1 MSPIESDGTQFNN
14 EAHTML
20 PSNSLETMC
29 DKAIGDLYSS
39 LRQEVN
45 VNLKYAQPRFAD
57 AMPYASFH
65 GAVRDR
71 EVQANLMMVA
81 VTMLNI
87 HAQGTRTYYLN
98 GMGWID
104 YRDEYQPTSAE
115 ADEAVADFEAWSAR
129 KNAMEAGSFG
139 SNDDSSS
146 NDEGSK

>member
-1 MSPIESDGTQFNN
+1 
-14 EAHTML
+14 ML

-39 LRQEVN
+39 LRQEGN